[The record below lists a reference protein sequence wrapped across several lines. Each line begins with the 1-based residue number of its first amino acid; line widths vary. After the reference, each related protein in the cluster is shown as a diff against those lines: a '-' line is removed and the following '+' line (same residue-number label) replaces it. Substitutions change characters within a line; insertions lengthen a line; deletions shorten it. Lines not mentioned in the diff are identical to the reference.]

1 MPAGSPPAARVVVV
15 GAGLSG
21 LSAARRLGDR
31 GIPVLLLDRSIGPG
45 GRLATRRIGP
55 ATLDHGAQFFTVR
68 SGEFGAKV
76 SEWLERGVVHEW
88 NRGFAT
94 PDGHPRYVASAG
106 MNALAK
112 DLAHGTDIV
121 FGALA
126 FAVTLDATDPHPI
139 GVVTDDGVLR
149 RADAAIITCPLPQAY
164 SLVLTAGVDV
174 TNGPFHAEYD
184 RTLALLT
191 RIDRPVDLGPAG
203 GVQQADDVFSF
214 IGDNVHKGISTVP
227 ALTFHARP
235 DWSEAHWDLD
245 RAATHEAL
253 LESARSWLAGASV
266 LESQV
271 KRWRFATPQRVWPER
286 CWSAASGRLV
296 VAGDAFAGPRIEAAY
311 LSGAAAADTVAAAI
325 A

>member
-1 MPAGSPPAARVVVV
+1 MPAGSPAPARVVVV

-31 GIPVLLLDRSIGPG
+31 GIPVLVLERSLGPG

-68 SGEFGAKV
+68 TDEFGAKV
-76 SEWLERGVVHEW
+76 GDWLGRGIAREW
-88 NRGFAT
+88 NRGFGT
-94 PDGHPRYVASAG
+94 SDGHPRYVASAG
-106 MNALAK
+106 MNTLAK
-112 DLAHGTDIV
+112 DLADGTDII

-126 FAVTLDATDPHPI
+126 FRVTLDTTDPHPI

-174 TNGPFHAEYD
+174 TDGPFHAEYD
-184 RTLALLT
+184 RTLALLART
-191 RIDRPVDLGPAG
+191 DRPVDLGAAG
-203 GVQQADDVFSF
+203 GLQQADDVFSF
-214 IGDNVHKGISTVP
+214 IGDNAHKGVSAVP

-245 RAATHEAL
+245 RATTHEAL
-253 LESARSWLAGASV
+253 LEATRSWLAGASV

-286 CWSAASGRLV
+286 CWSAADGRLV

-311 LSGAAAADTVAAAI
+311 LSGLAAADAVTAAI